1 MHVVPSLC
9 LTRQAVHSATA
20 LLSKSAV
27 RASALG
33 VLELGGANE
42 PMMDATGEE
51 ERHPI
56 GIDPPDQRPDAERG
70 SVRGNDLQPHY
81 GPGAKSCSGHDFRAV
96 IADVHDL
103 AGIALCPRFDDHR
116 PGDSGSRMLPSISKF
131 LTDHGLTRGNW
142 RARTGNV
149 VNMAT

>member
-1 MHVVPSLC
+1 MEIASTAIRCAEGVRPLFRPTASRVV
-9 LTRQAVHSATA
+9 
-20 LLSKSAV
+20 
-27 RASALG
+27 
-33 VLELGGANE
+33 ELGGANE

-81 GPGAKSCSGHDFRAV
+81 GPSAKSCSGHDFRAV

-103 AGIALCPRFDDHR
+103 AGVALCPRFDDHR
-116 PGDSGSRMLPSISKF
+116 PGDSGSRMLPPISKV